1 MEETQTK
8 FDTDNDFLKALEEA
22 DNADVEEVVI
32 EEE

>member
-1 MEETQTK
+1 MEQTK

>member
-1 MEETQTK
+1 MEQTK

-22 DNADVEEVVI
+22 DNTNIEEVV

>member
-1 MEETQTK
+1 MEQTK

-22 DNADVEEVVI
+22 DNADVEEVV

>member
-1 MEETQTK
+1 MEELQTK

-22 DNADVEEVVI
+22 DNANIEEMVI